1 MNLLGDGFRNYFR
14 MRCSWFDSGYMFLPV
29 YQVIWKNIT
38 RFYVPGGPRISSGP
52 RQAQQV
58 PRCRVKVV
66 AAQTTDSSSL
76 CSHFGPWY
84 SEVDRRMYTDASD
97 SWIQMRRVAWDQH
110 FIAFIVANVLVATY
124 SPDMHIKRVRN
135 QGPIEEKAL
144 FLEPFKVRARDCP
157 WSQRTPRPHPPPP
170 PPSLLPPLHSPTT
183 TTPPRW
189 LTLLTWARG
198 LSSQPRPDPCGG
210 AGW

>member
-1 MNLLGDGFRNYFR
+1 MLLVRQWIHVPA
-14 MRCSWFDSGYMFLPV
+14 SLPGGV
-29 YQVIWKNIT
+29 DHIGRT
-38 RFYVPGGPRISSGP
+38 SHLFYVPCGPRISSGP

-135 QGPIEEKAL
+135 QGPIEEKLCFSSLSRSEHEIAL
-144 FLEPFKVRARDCP
+144 GLREHHV
-157 WSQRTPRPHPPPP
+157 RTPPPPLPPSSLPSTHPPPP
-170 PPSLLPPLHSPTT
+170 PPLD
-183 TTPPRW
+183 
-189 LTLLTWARG
+189 G
-198 LSSQPRPDPCGG
+198 
-210 AGW
+210 